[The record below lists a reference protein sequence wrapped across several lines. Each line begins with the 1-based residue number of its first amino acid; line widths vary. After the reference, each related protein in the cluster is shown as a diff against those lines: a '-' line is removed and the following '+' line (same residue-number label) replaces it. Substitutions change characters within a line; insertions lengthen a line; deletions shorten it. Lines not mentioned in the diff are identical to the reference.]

1 MRKYWRDKLP
11 KEDSVL
17 IIGGGIAG
25 IQASIDLA
33 NRGINVYLIEMA
45 PYIGGVVAQLDK
57 TFPTMNCCI
66 CILEPKM
73 IECYRHP
80 KITVYTL
87 SEVTGVE
94 GSKGNFKVKIL
105 ERPRFVDISRCT
117 MCGNCIEK
125 CPVIVPNEFQAGFE
139 SRKAI
144 YIPFPQAVPY
154 APSIDKGSCLHFREG
169 SCRICEDTCPARAI
183 KYEQSSKIVSLN
195 VSSIIVATG
204 FKQYNPEEMREYG
217 YKRYDNVITS
227 IEFERL
233 VSPYGPTSGE
243 LVRPSDKK
251 VAKRIAFVQCVGSRS
266 HREGVGVPYCSGI
279 CCMYAAK
286 EAVTIKEKYPESEPT
301 IFYIDIKAF
310 SRDFQNLINKA
321 RDEMGVE
328 YIRGRPGEIREN
340 PLTKDL
346 YVWYENTDTGEIGR
360 KEVDLAILS
369 TAILSRSEN
378 AKLAEVLGVELD
390 EFGFFKV
397 EEPFLKP
404 LETTRD
410 GIYVCGCCHGP
421 RDISNSVIEASAAA
435 MKTATGIQSEAAG
448 SGG

>member
-1 MRKYWRDKLP
+1 MD
-11 KEDSVL
+11 ESVL
-17 IIGGGIAG
+17 VIGGGVAG
-25 IQASIDLA
+25 IQASLDLA
-33 NRGINVYLIEMA
+33 NRGINVDLVEKA
-45 PYIGGVVAQLDK
+45 PYIGGVMAQLDK

-80 KITVYTL
+80 KITVHTL
-87 SEVTGVE
+87 SEVTEVE
-94 GSKGNFKVKIL
+94 GSKGNFKVQII
-105 ERPRFVDISRCT
+105 ERPRFVDISGCTRC
-117 MCGNCIEK
+117 GACIEK
-125 CPVIVPNEFQAGFE
+125 CPVTVPDEFQAGFE

-154 APSIDKGSCLHFREG
+154 APSIDVGSCLHFG
-169 SCRICEDTCPARAI
+169 GGGCIVCEKACPTAAI
-183 KYEQSSKIVSLN
+183 KYEQDPRTVSLN

-204 FKQYNPEEMREYG
+204 FEQYDPKEMGEYG
-217 YKRYDNVITS
+217 YKRYDNVITPL
-227 IEFERL
+227 EFERL
-233 VSPYGPTSGE
+233 VSPYGPTRGE
-243 LVRPSDKK
+243 LTRPSDGKI
-251 VAKRIAFVQCVGSRS
+251 AKRIAFIQCVGSRS
-266 HREGVGVPYCSGI
+266 HRAGVGVPYCSGI

-286 EAVTIKEKYPESEPT
+286 EAVTIKEKYPDSEVT

-310 SRDFQNLINKA
+310 GKNFHSLIDKA
-321 RDEMGVE
+321 RDEMDVK
-328 YIRGRPGEIREN
+328 YVRGKPGEIREN

-369 TAILSRSEN
+369 AALLPRNEN
-378 AKLAEVLGVELD
+378 TRLAQVLGVDLD

-397 EEPFLKP
+397 EDPFLSS

-421 RDISNSVIEASAAA
+421 RDISDSVVEASAAA
-435 MKTATGIQSEAAG
+435 MKATTGTRLTAKGSEG
-448 SGG
+448 